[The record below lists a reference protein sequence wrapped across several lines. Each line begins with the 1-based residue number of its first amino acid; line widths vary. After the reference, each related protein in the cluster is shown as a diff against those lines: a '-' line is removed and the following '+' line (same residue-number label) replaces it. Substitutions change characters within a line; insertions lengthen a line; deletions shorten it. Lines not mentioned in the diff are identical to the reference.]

1 MSNSIKINTKIP
13 GPESQRLMA
22 RKEQEVPNAIYNL
35 TSVFIKNAHGALVT
49 DVDGNTFI
57 DFSGGIGVLNVGHT
71 HSRVVETIGK
81 QANNLTH
88 SCFHAL
94 PYESY
99 IDLAAKINQLTPGSK
114 KKKTM
119 FSNSGAEA
127 VENAV
132 KIARYFTKR
141 PALLSF
147 EHGYHG
153 RTHLT
158 MTLTGKVAPYSKGF
172 GPGMPNVYHM
182 PMPFCYRCPYDK
194 KIETCGYYCA
204 DQILEYFAKNVDPET
219 VAALIFEPVLGEGG
233 FVSFPQPYIE
243 RLAAFCRE
251 HGILIIADEIQTGW
265 GRTGK
270 LFAIE
275 NYNLEPDIIVTAKS
289 IAGGMPLGSI
299 TAPAEMV
306 DVIHKGGLG
315 GTFSGNPVSC
325 AAGLAVVEAFENENV
340 LEQADQI
347 GKSVRARFS
356 EFYEK
361 YPIVGDV
368 RGRGAMN
375 AFELVLN
382 RDTKEPAPDA
392 VLQIL
397 SFCVQHG
404 LIVLK
409 AGTYAN
415 CIRTLMPLVI
425 SEEALNEGLDVL
437 EEAVKAVNS
446 M

>member
-1 MSNSIKINTKIP
+1 
-13 GPESQRLMA
+13 
-22 RKEQEVPNAIYNL
+22 
-35 TSVFIKNAHGALVT
+35 
-49 DVDGNTFI
+49 
-57 DFSGGIGVLNVGHT
+57 
-71 HSRVVETIGK
+71 
-81 QANNLTH
+81 
-88 SCFHAL
+88 
-94 PYESY
+94 
-99 IDLAAKINQLTPGSK
+99 
-114 KKKTM
+114 M
-119 FSNSGAEA
+119 FANSGAEA

-194 KIETCGYYCA
+194 KIESCGYYCA
-204 DQILEYFAKNVDPET
+204 DQIPQFFAKNVEPET

-275 NYNLEPDIIVTAKS
+275 HYNLEPDIIVTAKS

-299 TAPAEMV
+299 TATAEIV

-325 AAGLAVVEAFENENV
+325 AAGLAVVETFENENV
-340 LEQADQI
+340 LEQAEQI
-347 GKSVRARFS
+347 GKIVRARFS

-425 SEEALNEGLDVL
+425 SDDALNEGLDVL
-437 EEAVKAVNS
+437 EEAVKEVNS
-446 M
+446 TL